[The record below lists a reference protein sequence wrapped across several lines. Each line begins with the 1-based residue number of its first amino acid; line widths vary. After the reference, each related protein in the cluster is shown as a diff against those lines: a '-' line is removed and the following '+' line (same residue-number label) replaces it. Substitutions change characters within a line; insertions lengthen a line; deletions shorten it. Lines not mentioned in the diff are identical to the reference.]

1 MPTACNKAEA
11 LDNAGQS
18 AAQRHVLALSCKM
31 EERDVGY
38 ETGVFRGVASGDDG
52 LLFPGWR
59 VYGKD

>member
-11 LDNAGQS
+11 LGNAGQS

-38 ETGVFRGVASGDDG
+38 EAGVS
-52 LLFPGWR
+52 
-59 VYGKD
+59 